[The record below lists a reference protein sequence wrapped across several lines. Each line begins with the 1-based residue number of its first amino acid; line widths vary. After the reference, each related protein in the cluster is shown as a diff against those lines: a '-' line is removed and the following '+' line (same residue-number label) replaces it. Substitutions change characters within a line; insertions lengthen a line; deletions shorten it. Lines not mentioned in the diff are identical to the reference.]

1 MSSRFAAS
9 PFIASIRVESCPAC
23 ENFATLFRACQMTTP
38 PPVMEKKS
46 PTPWRR
52 RSAWMLRNAHDRI
65 RRPQALNKA
74 GKTPFEV
81 IDTHD
86 IVQLRYYPP
95 AVGHTATKQPVVIV
109 PPLAVNMLIYDLFPD
124 RSLVATLR
132 DAGHPVYLLDWGR
145 PTRQHAHYRFETYLT
160 ELMPKLLAKVR
171 QHSGQQ
177 ILSLHGWSIGS
188 VFAYAYTAMGDKD
201 IDRLVLL
208 GPPCDYHAPGPNAA
222 QNRLIAKQLKRVQ
235 KLTGWTIDRSEQT
248 LWHVPGWANS
258 LGFKLMSPGGTLRGY
273 LELAKRLDDRDFVSA
288 HATNAAFLDDM
299 VSYPGGFMRDV
310 LQFLI
315 TENVL
320 ARGKL
325 PLQQSQATL
334 ENIHSKV
341 LIVVGDN
348 DPIITPKASKRLV
361 ELMTNAECETLQ
373 VPGGHMSI
381 VSGRQ
386 APIDIWPKV
395 VEWLA

>member
-1 MSSRFAAS
+1 MISRFAARA
-9 PFIASIRVESCPAC
+9 FASLIPVESSWAC
-23 ENFATLFRACQMTTP
+23 ENLTALSRASQMPTSTP
-38 PPVMEKKS
+38 AMEKKS
-46 PTPWRR
+46 ATPWRR
-52 RSAWMLRNAHDRI
+52 RSVRMLRNAHDRI
-65 RRPQALNKA
+65 RHPQALNKA
-74 GKTPFEV
+74 GKTPFDV
-81 IDTHD
+81 IDTLD
-86 IVQLRYYPP
+86 IVQLRHYPP
-95 AVGHTATKQPVVIV
+95 APGRTSHKQPVVIV

-132 DAGHPVYLLDWGR
+132 NAGHPVYLLDWGR

-160 ELMPKLLAKVR
+160 ELMPQLLAKVR
-171 QHSGQQ
+171 LHSGQQ
-177 ILSLHGWSIGS
+177 TLSLHGWSIGS
-188 VFAYAYTAMGDKD
+188 VFSYAYTAMGDKD

-248 LWHVPGWANS
+248 LWHIPGWANS

-325 PLQQSQATL
+325 PLPQSQATL

-361 ELMTNAECETLQ
+361 ELMTNANCEILE

-395 VEWLA
+395 VQWLA